1 MPGLAKTATTFMSLS
16 ILNCRHFEQSS
27 VCNRSSK
34 METNVIQP
42 VSIRTRMGA
51 LVLSAIILAA
61 PITFAQFPGVPE
73 AKHYPWS
80 DTTLSPDARADMV
93 MKELTLEEKISL
105 LHGQRS
111 APNSTGPTESNGGAG
126 YSISIPHVGI
136 PAIQMA
142 DSAYGVTR
150 GAASGRYSTALPNNL
165 AAASSWDPQAAFEY
179 GALIGRELRQ
189 QGYGMSLGGGVNLP
203 REPRNGR
210 TFEYQGED
218 PLLAGTLV
226 GNFVKGVQSQHVI
239 GDLKHYAINDQESG
253 RNAVNANID
262 KRSMR
267 ETDLL
272 AFEIALKI
280 SDAGAFMCSY
290 NRVNGDYA
298 CENSYL
304 LNEILRKDFHFKG
317 FVLSDWGGTH
327 STAKASHAGLDQEQP
342 GMTFFGEALQKAVEA
357 GDISQDELND
367 HVHRI
372 LRTIFASG
380 LFDNPVVKQVP
391 DIEAGYALAQ
401 RLAEKCIVLL
411 KNEHGILP
419 LEQAHVHSVVLIG
432 GHAAVGVI
440 TGGGSA
446 QVDAPGGSV
455 VPLPPPLPG
464 ASAMANFFRRQ
475 VWLPSSP
482 LRALAAG
489 LPSSKVTYVS
499 GDDLASAASAAKSA
513 DVAIV
518 FAWQHESEGMDLKS
532 LDLSDDQNK
541 LIEAVAAANPK
552 TIVVLETG
560 SPATMPWI
568 EKVAGVV
575 EAWYPGIRGAEALAN
590 LLTGE
595 VNPSGKL
602 AITFPKSDADLP
614 HPTLVLP
621 PPASAPVRPA
631 AGADISSYMALMAK
645 GLPPFETYYDEKL
658 KVGYKW
664 YDAEKKPV
672 LFPFGFGLSY
682 TTYSYSG
689 LQVKD
694 GDQLTVS
701 FTVKNTG
708 KRAGTEIAQVYAAL
722 PDSAGEPPKRL
733 IGWAR
738 VDLAAGE
745 SKVVAIPVDR
755 DRLTIFDEA
764 ADGFKLVP
772 GSYTVMAGGSSQD
785 LSLHQQLTLQ

>member
-1 MPGLAKTATTFMSLS
+1 MTPELLIAAGGGKERNLKLKNLSSLKCYAG
-16 ILNCRHFEQSS
+16 IL
-27 VCNRSSK
+27 
-34 METNVIQP
+34 
-42 VSIRTRMGA
+42 A
-51 LVLSAIILAA
+51 LVTVIVSAPTAV
-61 PITFAQFPGVPE
+61 AQFPGMQQP
-73 AKHYPWS
+73 KHYPWS
-80 DTTLSPDARADMV
+80 DTTMSPDARADMV
-93 MKELTLEEKISL
+93 IKELTLEEKISL
-105 LHGQRS
+105 LHGQGFS
-111 APNSTGPTESNGGAG
+111 FNATGPTESNGGAG
-126 YSISIPHVGI
+126 YSVGIPRVGI

-165 AAASSWDPQAAFEY
+165 AAASAWDPQAAFEY
-179 GALIGRELRQ
+179 GALIGRELRAE
-189 QGYGMSLGGGVNLP
+189 GYGMSLGGGVNLP

-267 ETDLL
+267 ETDLR

-304 LNEILRKDFHFKG
+304 LTDVLKKDFHFQG
-317 FVLSDWGGTH
+317 FVVSDWGGTH
-327 STAKASHAGLDQEQP
+327 SAAKASHAGLDQEQP
-342 GMTFFGEALQKAVEA
+342 GKNFFGDALQKAVE
-357 GDISQDELND
+357 GGEVSQDEIND

-372 LRTIFASG
+372 LRTIFATG

-391 DIEAGYALAQ
+391 DVEVGYAIAQ
-401 RLAEKCIVLL
+401 KLAEKSIVLL
-411 KNEHGILP
+411 RNERHILP
-419 LEQAHVHSVVLIG
+419 LEGARLHSIVLIG
-432 GHAAVGVI
+432 GHADVGVL

-455 VPLPPPLPG
+455 VPPPPPQPG
-464 ASAMANFFRRQ
+464 ANPMANFARRQ

-482 LRALAAG
+482 LRALTAK

-499 GDDLASAASAAKSA
+499 GDDLAASASAAKSA
-513 DVAIV
+513 DIAIV
-518 FAWQHESEGMDLKS
+518 FAYQHESEGMDLKS
-532 LDLSDDQNK
+532 LDLSEDQNK

-568 EKVAGVV
+568 DKVAGVV

-621 PPASAPVRPA
+621 PPASQPQRPA
-631 AGADISSYMALMAK
+631 PGADISSFMAMMAK
-645 GLPPFETYYDEKL
+645 GLPPFEVYYDEKL

-682 TTYSYSG
+682 TTYAYSG
-689 LQVKD
+689 FNVKGGED
-694 GDQLTVS
+694 LEVS
-701 FTVKNTG
+701 FTVRNTG
-708 KRAGTEIAQVYAAL
+708 KLAGTEIAQVYASL
-722 PDSAGEPPKRL
+722 PEAAGEPPKRL

-738 VDLAAGE
+738 VELAPGE
-745 SKVVAIPVDR
+745 SKQVSIPVPHDH
-755 DRLTIFDEA
+755 LTIYDEA
-764 ADGFKLVP
+764 SDDWKLIP
-772 GSYTVMAGGSSQD
+772 GSYTVMAGGSSLD
-785 LSLHQQLTLQ
+785 LPLHQQINLP

>member
-1 MPGLAKTATTFMSLS
+1 MTLS
-16 ILNCRHFEQSS
+16 NHLHLNPC
-27 VCNRSSK
+27 
-34 METNVIQP
+34 T
-42 VSIRTRMGA
+42 SIMA
-51 LVLSAIILAA
+51 AAIAMT
-61 PITFAQFPGVPE
+61 PICMAQFPGGPQTE
-73 AKHYPWS
+73 PKHYAWS
-80 DTTLSPDARADMV
+80 DSSLSPDARADLAI
-93 MKELTLEEKISL
+93 KELTLEEKISL
-105 LHGQRS
+105 LHGQGGFG
-111 APNSTGPTESNGGAG
+111 PNGGPTMSNGGAG
-126 YSISIPHVGI
+126 WSNAIPRLGV

-165 AAASSWDPQAAFEY
+165 AAASAWDPQAAFEY
-179 GALIGRELRQ
+179 GALIGRELRAE
-189 QGYGMSLGGGVNLP
+189 GYSMSLGGGVNLP

-226 GNFVKGVQSQHVI
+226 GNFVRGVQSEHII

-267 ETDLL
+267 ESDLR

-304 LNEILRKDFHFKG
+304 LTDVLRKDFNFQG
-317 FVLSDWGGTH
+317 FVVSDWGGTH

-342 GMTFFGEALQKAVEA
+342 GKSFFGDALQKAVE
-357 GDISQDELND
+357 GGEVSQDEINQ

-372 LRTIFASG
+372 LRAIFATG
-380 LFDNPVVKQVP
+380 LFDHPVVKQVP
-391 DIEAGYALAQ
+391 DVERGFAIAQ
-401 RLAEKCIVLL
+401 SLAEKSIVLL
-411 KNEHGILP
+411 KNSHSVLP
-419 LEQAHVHSVVLIG
+419 LDVAKIHSVVLIG
-432 GHAAVGVI
+432 GHADLGVL

-455 VPLPPPLPG
+455 VPQPPPAQPG
-464 ASAMANFFRRQ
+464 GNPMANFARRQ

-482 LRALAAG
+482 LRALAAK
-489 LPSSKVTYVS
+489 LPSSQVSYVS
-499 GDDLASAASAAKSA
+499 GDDLGAAAIAAKGA
-513 DVAIV
+513 DIAIV
-518 FAWQHESEGMDLKS
+518 FGYQHESEGMDLKS
-532 LDLSDDQNK
+532 LDLGEDQDK
-541 LIEAVAAANPK
+541 LIETVAAANAN

-568 EKVAGVV
+568 DHAAAVV

-590 LLTGE
+590 ILTGQ
-595 VNPSGKL
+595 VNPTGKL

-614 HPTLVLP
+614 HPTLVMP
-621 PPASAPVRPA
+621 PPESQPRRPA
-631 AGADISSYMALMAK
+631 PGQDISSFMAAMAK

-664 YDAEKKPV
+664 YDAEKKAV

-682 TTYSYSG
+682 TGYAYSG
-689 LQVKD
+689 LTVKGGED
-694 GDQLTVS
+694 VEVS
-701 FTVKNTG
+701 FTVRNTG
-708 KRAGTEIAQVYAAL
+708 KRDGTEIAQVYASL
-722 PDSAGEPPKRL
+722 PDAAGEPPKRL
-733 IGWAR
+733 IGWVR
-738 VDLAAGE
+738 VELAPGE
-745 SKVVAIPVDR
+745 SKQVSVPVNR
-755 DRLTIFDEA
+755 DRLTIYDEA
-764 ADGFKLVP
+764 SDSWKIVP
-772 GSYTVMAGGSSQD
+772 GTYTVMAGGSSQD
-785 LSLHQQLTLQ
+785 LSMHQEITLR

>member
-1 MPGLAKTATTFMSLS
+1 MRLSNLRYAATCTFLLTTALAMTSPGLA
-16 ILNCRHFEQSS
+16 
-27 VCNRSSK
+27 
-34 METNVIQP
+34 
-42 VSIRTRMGA
+42 
-51 LVLSAIILAA
+51 
-61 PITFAQFPGVPE
+61 QFPPQQGQPKQY
-73 AKHYPWS
+73 AWS
-80 DTTLSPDARADMV
+80 DTSLSPDTRADLV
-93 MKELTLEEKISL
+93 IKDLSLDEKISL
-105 LHGQRS
+105 LHGQGGFGPS
-111 APNSTGPTESNGGAG
+111 GGPTGSNGGAG
-126 YSISIPHVGI
+126 WSNAIPRVGI

-165 AAASSWDPQAAFEY
+165 AAASAWDPQAAFEY
-179 GALIGRELRQ
+179 GALIGRELRAE
-189 QGYGMSLGGGVNLP
+189 GYSMSLGGGVNLT

-226 GNFVKGVQSQHVI
+226 GNFVKGVQSEHII

-267 ETDLL
+267 ESDLR
-272 AFEIALKI
+272 AFEIALGI

-304 LNEILRKDFHFKG
+304 LTDVLKKDFHFPG
-317 FVLSDWGGTH
+317 FVVSDWGGTH
-327 STAKASHAGLDQEQP
+327 SAAKASHAGLDQEQP
-342 GMTFFGEALQKAVEA
+342 GKNFFGDALKKAVDDGEV
-357 GDISQDELND
+357 SQAEIDD

-372 LRTIFASG
+372 LRTIFATG
-380 LFDNPVVKQVP
+380 LFDHPVVKQVP
-391 DIEAGYALAQ
+391 DVERGYALAQ
-401 RLAEKCIVLL
+401 NLEEKSIVLL
-411 KNEHGILP
+411 KNSRNVLP
-419 LEQAHVHSVVLIG
+419 LEFPSLHSVVLIG
-432 GHAAVGVI
+432 GHADVGVI

-455 VPLPPPLPG
+455 VPPPPPVAG
-464 ASAMANFFRRQ
+464 GSPIANFARRQ

-482 LRALAAG
+482 LRALTAK
-489 LPSSKVTYVS
+489 LPSAKVSYIA
-499 GDDLASAASAAKSA
+499 GDDLAGVASAAKGA

-518 FAWQHESEGMDLKS
+518 FGYQHESEGMDLKT

-541 LIEAVAAANPK
+541 LIETVAAANPR

-568 EKVAGVV
+568 DHVAGVV

-590 LLTGE
+590 VLTGQ
-595 VNPSGKL
+595 VNPTGKL
-602 AITFPKSDADLP
+602 AVTFPRSDADLP
-614 HPTLVLP
+614 HPTLVMP
-621 PPASAPVRPA
+621 PPASQPSRPA
-631 AGADISSYMALMAK
+631 PGADISAFMASMAK

-664 YDAEKKPV
+664 YDAERKPV

-682 TTYSYSG
+682 TTYGYSG
-689 LQVKD
+689 LTVKS
-694 GDQLTVS
+694 GETVSVS
-701 FTVKNTG
+701 FTVRNTG
-708 KRAGTEIAQVYAAL
+708 KRAGTEIAQVYASL
-722 PDSAGEPPKRL
+722 PDGAGEPPKRL

-738 VDLAAGE
+738 VELAPGE
-745 SKVVAIPVDR
+745 SKQVSIPVDH
-755 DRLTIFDEA
+755 DRLTIYDEA
-764 ADGFKLVP
+764 SDAWKLVP

-785 LSLHQQLTLQ
+785 LSLHQQITLP

>member
-1 MPGLAKTATTFMSLS
+1 LWHDCCDKPAWKVSNAYLERQGTVIKSLTS
-16 ILNCRHFEQSS
+16 QKSA
-27 VCNRSSK
+27 
-34 METNVIQP
+34 
-42 VSIRTRMGA
+42 GA
-51 LVLSAIILAA
+51 LLLAA
-61 PITFAQFPGVPE
+61 AFAAVPLAVAQFREMPPP
-73 AKHYPWS
+73 KHYPWS
-80 DTTLSPDARADMV
+80 DTSLSPDARADMV
-93 MKELTLEEKISL
+93 IKELTLEEKISL
-105 LHGQRS
+105 LHGQGFS
-111 APNSTGPTESNGGAG
+111 FNATGPTESNGGAG
-126 YSISIPHVGI
+126 YSVSIPRLGI

-189 QGYGMSLGGGVNLP
+189 EGYSMSLGGGVNLP

-267 ETDLL
+267 ETDLR

-304 LNEILRKDFHFKG
+304 LTEVLRKDFHFQG
-317 FVLSDWGGTH
+317 FVVSDWGGTH

-342 GMTFFGEALQKAVEA
+342 GKNFFGDALQKAVE
-357 GDISQDELND
+357 GGEVSQDEIND

-372 LRTIFASG
+372 LRTVFATG

-391 DIEAGYALAQ
+391 DVEGGYVVAQ
-401 RLAEKCIVLL
+401 KLAERSIVLL
-411 KNEHGILP
+411 KNDHNVLP
-419 LEQAHVHSVVLIG
+419 LANAGLRSVVLIG
-432 GHAAVGVI
+432 GHADAGVL

-446 QVDAPGGSV
+446 QVDAPGGSAV
-455 VPLPPPLPG
+455 PPPQQQPG
-464 ASAMANFFRRQ
+464 ASPMANFARRQ

-482 LRALAAG
+482 LRALIAK
-489 LPSSKVTYVS
+489 LPSTKVAYVS
-499 GDDLASAASAAKSA
+499 GEDLRAAAAAAKEA
-513 DVAIV
+513 AVAIV
-518 FAWQHESEGMDLKS
+518 FAYQPESEGMDLKS

-541 LIEAVAAANPK
+541 LIEAVAAANPN

-568 EKVAGVV
+568 DKVAGVV
-575 EAWYPGIRGAEALAN
+575 EAWYPGIRGAEALAA

-621 PPASAPVRPA
+621 PPASQPVRPA
-631 AGADISSYMALMAK
+631 PGSDISSFMAMMAK

-664 YDAEKKPV
+664 FDAEKKPV

-682 TTYSYSG
+682 TSYAYSG
-689 LQVKD
+689 LTVKNGD
-694 GDQLTVS
+694 GITVS
-701 FTVKNTG
+701 FSVKNTG
-708 KRAGTEIAQVYAAL
+708 KRAGTEIAQVYTSF
-722 PDSAGEPPKRL
+722 PDAAGEPPKRL
-733 IGWAR
+733 VGWAR
-738 VDLAAGE
+738 VELAAGE
-745 SKVVAIPVDR
+745 SKVVTIPVER
-755 DRLTIFDEA
+755 DHLTVFEEATDEW
-764 ADGFKLVP
+764 KLVP
-772 GSYTVMAGGSSQD
+772 GDYTIMAGGSSQD
-785 LSLHQQLTLQ
+785 LPLHQKLTLQ